1 MIELLIINNVPS
13 FYKINLYNELSKKI
27 HIHVVFLALTDQ
39 VVNSSQFRNEI
50 NFSFEIISDIQIE
63 KRNKIVSLI
72 KVFVLSR
79 KIKYKKIIFGGYD
92 NLETL
97 FLPFFQ
103 SKKKNCLQFESS
115 IFESKTVGI
124 IAWIKR
130 VVLSRYSIA
139 LPSGDNQFELLK
151 ELKFSGTLIK
161 TYGVGIFNRFNFDKI
176 EKSKR
181 IGDLKY
187 LYVGRL
193 INKKNLF
200 LLVNTFN
207 ENKKPLEIV
216 GSGYLLNELKS
227 IANSNIVFSEFIDNN
242 NIYKYYLRNDIFILP
257 SIAEPWGLVIEEAI
271 YYHLPVIISNAV
283 GCQAEMVVKPNS
295 GVIFNPNSKESLINA
310 MNYVES
316 NFDKLRSN
324 CINFDFS
331 IRDEMQI
338 NAYLEV
344 GKL

>member
-1 MIELLIINNVPS
+1 MIDLLIVNNVPA
-13 FYKINLYNELSKKI
+13 FYKINLYNELSKKLN
-27 HIHVVFLALTDQ
+27 IHVVFLALTDQ
-39 VVNSSQFRNEI
+39 VVISDKFRNEI

-63 KRNKIVSLI
+63 KRNKILSLI
-72 KVFVLSR
+72 KVFTLLR
-79 KIKYKKIIFGGYD
+79 KLKFKKIIFGGYD
-92 NLETL
+92 NLETF

-103 SKKKNCLQFESS
+103 LKKKNCLQFESS

-124 IAWIKR
+124 IAWIKQ
-130 VVLSRYSIA
+130 VLLSRYSIA
-139 LPSGDNQFELLK
+139 LPAGDNQSELLK

-161 TYGVGIFNRFNFDKI
+161 TYGVGIFNRLKFDKI

-200 LLVNTFN
+200 LLINTFN
-207 ENKKPLEIV
+207 ESKKPLEIV

-227 IANSNIVFSEFIDNN
+227 LANSNIVFTEFVDNKH
-242 NIYKYYLRNDIFILP
+242 IYKYYLRNDIFILP
-257 SIAEPWGLVIEEAI
+257 SKAEPWGLVIEEAI

-295 GVIFNPNSKESLINA
+295 GLIFNLNCRESLINS
-310 MNYVES
+310 MNYLES

-324 CINFDFS
+324 CINFDFK

-338 NAYLEV
+338 NSYLEV